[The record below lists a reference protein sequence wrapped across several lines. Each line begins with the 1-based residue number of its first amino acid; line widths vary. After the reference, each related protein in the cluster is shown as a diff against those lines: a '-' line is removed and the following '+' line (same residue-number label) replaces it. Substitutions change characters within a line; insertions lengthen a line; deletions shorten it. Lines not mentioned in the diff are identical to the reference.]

1 MALSTTKVCLQV
13 LVWLWFKQVLQDV
26 AAGTGPTPS
35 KTDTS
40 VSDAN
45 LIFEFLLEGVEIDQ
59 DNNIVLLDQEM
70 ASMRAGQVF
79 LSYINDNIP
88 RILSSMVEMMKELE
102 SQRRPLTEAQFQKIV
117 LSMVYSAHQVRHD
130 ERKEKQ
136 EAWSGVLLQ
145 LANITVHEL
154 RGSYLFSNA

>member
-1 MALSTTKVCLQV
+1 AYDHVFQGGKMHGIQSDFSLCFDAQK
-13 LVWLWFKQVLQDV
+13 WLKES
-26 AAGTGPTPS
+26 GGER
-35 KTDTS
+35 
-40 VSDAN
+40 
-45 LIFEFLLEGVEIDQ
+45 IFLLEGVEIDQ